1 MDGKLWRINM
11 EGKWGITFYGKQNMD
26 GKIWVNVFVLIN
38 VYERDLC

>member
-1 MDGKLWRINM
+1 M